1 MTLTLHT
8 EKLGSVYVSWHRFVM
23 YLTNKTLSLL
33 ETVNRFFGFSVTASL
48 NGLVEVWSAAHLGTL
63 LLEECR
69 TSSG

>member
-1 MTLTLHT
+1 
-8 EKLGSVYVSWHRFVM
+8 M